1 MKAKGTA
8 RGRPRRRGL
17 GEAET
22 EPYQAVMQ
30 AAERQGLLDDK
41 SSRISGRVS
50 PALIAKAKKRTGIKG
65 DSELIAYA
73 LAQLALEDEFAEAF
87 KRARGKV
94 DPDLKLDF

>member
-1 MKAKGTA
+1 MKAKEA
-8 RGRPRRRGL
+8 PRTRSNRRGL
-17 GEAET
+17 SEAET
-22 EPYQAVMQ
+22 EPYQAVML
-30 AAERQGLLDDK
+30 AAERQGLLNDK

-50 PALIAKAKKRTGIKG
+50 PALIARAKKRTGIKG

-73 LAQLALEDEFAEAF
+73 RAQLALEDEFADAF